1 MTAKQKSYSL
11 GVVILAAGRS
21 SRMGRPKLLL
31 PWGES
36 SILGHLIHHWQQLA
50 KQITVV
56 CGPNDTGIQTG
67 LNRLNF
73 PQASRIVNPNPER
86 GMFSSIQC
94 AAGWHGWQRALTH
107 WAIVLGDQPH
117 LSIGTLRAIID
128 FSAAHSN
135 KVCQPRK
142 EGHRYHPVVL
152 PRKVFEQLRSSLAA
166 NLKEFLTSSESAYC
180 EMTDAGLELDI
191 DRPEDYQKVLEM
203 WTSSSEPNA

>member
-21 SRMGRPKLLL
+21 SRMGQPKLLL

-36 SILGHLIHHWQQLA
+36 SILGHLIGQWQQLDA
-50 KQITVV
+50 EQVAVV
-56 CGPNDTGIQTG
+56 CGQNNHGINSE

-73 PQASRIVNPNPER
+73 PEPSRVVNQDPDR

-117 LSIGTLRAIID
+117 LSLETLAAIID
-128 FSAAHSN
+128 FSAAN
-135 KVCQPRK
+135 FGRVCQPRK
-142 EGHRYHPVVL
+142 DGHRYHPVVL
-152 PRKVFEQLRSSLAA
+152 PRKVFEQLPNSSAA
-166 NLKEFLTSSESAYC
+166 NLREFLASFETAYC
-180 EMTDAGLELDI
+180 EMTDPGLELDI
-191 DRPEDYQKVLEM
+191 DLPEDYQKAFEV
-203 WTSSSEPNA
+203 WRRYVT